1 MIVTL
6 LLALN
11 ACSGGKPAV
20 AASQSPAVDAANAK
34 GERDR
39 SGSNEA
45 ALDLNDKQL
54 KSVHVDAVST
64 QAFPRR
70 REAVGS
76 IDFDEDVAVQVFTP
90 YPGRIIEAH
99 AKVGDDVREGGLLF
113 TVDSPDLVQAESNLI
128 AAAAVLDLTSA
139 ALNRAKELYGREGI
153 AEKDLQQAVSDEQ
166 TAQGTLKAARDA
178 VRVFGKSEPNID
190 EIIALRKIDP
200 ALVVRSPITG
210 RVTARNAQPGLLV
223 QPGNTPAPYS
233 VADLSHMWMLAE
245 VAETDSPLYRKG
257 QEVHV
262 KVAAFPDRDF
272 EGKITNIGATVD
284 PNTHTILVRSDV
296 ADPKHELRPG
306 MFATYV
312 INVDSPM
319 NALGIPLNGV
329 VREGDGTM
337 TVWVATDTHHFV
349 RRTVRIGLQENGY
362 DQIVDGLA
370 PGERVVTDGAVFLS
384 NMVNAAAV
392 S

>member
-1 MIVTL
+1 
-6 LLALN
+6 
-11 ACSGGKPAV
+11 
-20 AASQSPAVDAANAK
+20 
-34 GERDR
+34 
-39 SGSNEA
+39 
-45 ALDLNDKQL
+45 
-54 KSVHVDAVST
+54 
-64 QAFPRR
+64 
-70 REAVGS
+70 
-76 IDFDEDVAVQVFTP
+76 
-90 YPGRIIEAH
+90 
-99 AKVGDDVREGGLLF
+99 
-113 TVDSPDLVQAESNLI
+113 
-128 AAAAVLDLTSA
+128 
-139 ALNRAKELYGREGI
+139 
-153 AEKDLQQAVSDEQ
+153 
-166 TAQGTLKAARDA
+166 
-178 VRVFGKSEPNID
+178 
-190 EIIALRKIDP
+190 
-200 ALVVRSPITG
+200 
-210 RVTARNAQPGLLV
+210 
-223 QPGNTPAPYS
+223 
-233 VADLSHMWMLAE
+233 MWMLAE